1 MKELPNYEYHSYEKL
16 DHTNVTHR
24 LLLESYIYYI
34 NIYFRFWKGMVEKE
48 SVVDGL
54 MAHYVSYF
62 KWNIYL
68 FNIFRIYTIYFIF
81 KYYLLINYVL

>member
-16 DHTNVTHR
+16 DHTNAAHR

-54 MAHYVSYF
+54 VAH
-62 KWNIYL
+62 
-68 FNIFRIYTIYFIF
+68 
-81 KYYLLINYVL
+81 